1 MKEQGLC
8 GKLVVCAAAAVIMAG
23 ASFAA
28 GRVEKEIAYDPSIGA
43 FGVGTLTLPRNWT
56 PDTPM
61 ALFIHGGGWTSGE
74 RAGLN
79 GIVRLFTRKLGLA
92 VYNIE
97 YRLASPTNRW
107 PACGDDC
114 VKAAKFLLSDEFKRQ
129 YGFRYRKIW
138 IQGGSAGG
146 HLTLWTLTHLPPEC
160 VAGAISVSSIGDP
173 DCDVLGQRHS
183 QRIMLGPEMDYA
195 RMNPILS
202 IKSGM
207 APLLCTHATG
217 DKVVP
222 IASHRAFFDAYR
234 AAGNVAEFFEYPC
247 DVVPGLTGHC
257 IWTPTRDLIPPI
269 ERKIREF
276 VGRYER
282 LPAAARA
289 DGKPQL
295 LFKAGFDGTAV
306 AEKAE
311 GEAKP
316 VPRTRNLR
324 FVPGKRGQA
333 LEMRPGMDTALVYD
347 ADGNLVPERGA
358 LSFWFKPNP
367 ATLGKAKDLDRRYFF
382 CTQPGQPRAG
392 GGELWFWRFGNL
404 LRADVSDD
412 GDSYAT
418 SAAKLVDG
426 WNHLTFN
433 WSEQGSSIWLNG
445 RDVSDGRNSVSG
457 LFRAAQKKFPLP
469 PGGQLSFS
477 RRFMPAKF
485 FVGGF
490 GGSAHMDGAIDELEI
505 WSAPLSPE
513 QIAAKAGVDQDA
525 ARQKNAVLRRR
536 FDAAGPNPHV
546 AAPCGAGGEI
556 PDLEL
561 VESVR
566 FDAIPTDTN
575 RFVSFGELR
584 IGRLKGVK
592 YLEAGRLA
600 GDRWAYRFLLPH
612 DNAPLYVIDVDYPD
626 DMKRTMD
633 VMVQGSRERRWDGTR
648 GADYVLQAG
657 VACGDEYANSGK
669 ILTDRY
675 LYWRRGDD
683 VTLSTMTCRGEAP
696 AAIAAVR
703 IYRVRSGRLPAAAV
717 NEPPANGNGWRRTF
731 ALYYEDVSVG
741 YNFAVP
747 GDGGD
752 EASIGPML
760 DRLVATMKFTGQNAL
775 CYPGC
780 WYGGLM
786 GEKYSPRS
794 HLPDYRSAYYEK
806 FDREGLF
813 YLPTINQFSVPLSQV
828 EICAA
833 PGADGTCHGS
843 PLTILDDGKIASS
856 ASHGRPTA
864 FNVLHPA
871 VQRDVLKSVD
881 TFIAEGKDHPSFK
894 GVVLHLT
901 RNSVLWF
908 GNDRGGY
915 NDYAVK
921 AFARERGIAVP
932 SFDGNPL
939 RGKEYAAWI
948 RANAFDA
955 WIDWRCEKVAAF
967 YREIARRL
975 ATARPDL
982 KLVINSFL
990 LPDWRHPDF
999 PKPDFLEQ
1007 ANRRGGLDARKL
1019 ADVANISICQSQMPA
1034 DYRWFGP
1041 RDPTNPK
1048 DNGHWREMRAVAEPA
1063 HRVLYEQTGSFGS
1076 VFGSGYPWVNQ
1087 HDRYWEDH
1095 SAATKDFNCHG
1106 LYPHGGRHRPLTNSW
1121 FAECPWRV
1129 STVNPSGRDALRAYA
1144 VPLRFTDVLAMSKGG
1159 FLIGTY
1165 GTEDVLVPWMRAFRA
1180 LPAVRMRDVAGF
1192 ADAFV
1197 RIRHA
1202 DFGGKS
1208 YFYVVNTDARARP
1221 LSCEMP
1227 AGTVDLVSGR
1237 QQAGKVRL
1245 DLEPYELRA
1254 YAAPGGVP
1262 R

>member
-1 MKEQGLC
+1 MK
-8 GKLVVCAAAAVIMAG
+8 KAVWVAVAAIMLEV
-23 ASFAA
+23 SFAA
-28 GRVEKEIAYDPSIGA
+28 SRVEEEIAYDPSIGA
-43 FGVGTLTLPRNWT
+43 FGTGTLTLPRNWT

-74 RAGLN
+74 RSGLR
-79 GIVRLFTRKLGLA
+79 GIVRLFTRKLGFA
-92 VYNIE
+92 VYNVE

-114 VKAAKFLLSDEFKRQ
+114 VKAAKFLLSDEFKKR

-173 DCDVLGQRHS
+173 DCDVLGHRHS
-183 QRIMLGPEMDYA
+183 QRVLLGPEMDYA

-202 IKSGM
+202 IRPGM

-222 IASHRAFFDAYR
+222 IASHRAFYDAYR

-247 DVVPGLTGHC
+247 DVLPGLTGHC
-257 IWTPTRDLIPPI
+257 IWTPRRDLIEPI
-269 ERKIREF
+269 ELKIREF

-282 LPAAARA
+282 LPAAAQT
-289 DGKPQL
+289 DGKPRL

-316 VPRTRNLR
+316 LPRTRNLR

-347 ADGNLVPERGA
+347 VDGNLVPERGA
-358 LSFWFKPNP
+358 VSFWFKPNP
-367 ATLGKAKDLDRRYFF
+367 ATLGKAGGGDRRYFF
-382 CTQPGQPRAG
+382 CTTPRQPRAG
-392 GGELWFWRFGNL
+392 GGELWFWRYGNL

-412 GDSYAT
+412 GDSYTT
-418 SAAKLVDG
+418 SGVRLTDG

-433 WSEQGSSIWLNG
+433 WSEQGASIWLNG
-445 RDVSDGRNSVSG
+445 RDVGGGGNTVSG
-457 LFRAAQKKFPLP
+457 LFKAAQKQFPLP
-469 PGGQLSFS
+469 PGGKLAFS
-477 RRFMPAKF
+477 SRFMPEKF

-490 GGSAHMDGAIDELEI
+490 GGSQHMDGAIDELEI

-513 QIAAKAGVDQDA
+513 QIAAKAGTGAQGCA
-525 ARQKNAVLRRR
+525 ERTGGLCEGLEKRL
-536 FDAAGPNPHV
+536 FDSAGENPHV
-546 AAPCGAGGEI
+546 AVPYGTGGEI

-561 VESVR
+561 VESVK

-575 RFVSFGELR
+575 RFVSFGTLRVGELD
-584 IGRLKGVK
+584 GVK
-592 YLEAGRLA
+592 YLEAGRRA
-600 GDRWAYRFLLPH
+600 CDRWAYRFRLPH

-633 VMVQGSRERRWDGTR
+633 VVVQGSRERRWDGTA

-703 IYRVRSGRLPAAAV
+703 VYRVKSGRLPAAAV
-717 NEPPANGNGWRRTF
+717 NEPPANGDGWRRTF

-760 DRLVATMKFTGQNAL
+760 DRLVATMKFTGQNTL

-794 HLPDYRSAYYEK
+794 HLTDYRLAYYEK

-813 YLPTINQFSVPLSQV
+813 YLPTINQFMLPMSRAEV
-828 EICAA
+828 CAA
-833 PGADGTCHGS
+833 PGADGTCHDS
-843 PLTILDDGKIASS
+843 PLTILDDGKIAAS

-864 FNVLHPA
+864 YNVLHPA
-871 VQRDVLKSVD
+871 VQRDVLASVD
-881 TFIAEGKDHPSFK
+881 TFIAEGKGHPSFK
-894 GVVLHLT
+894 GIVLHLT
-901 RNSVLWF
+901 RNSILWF

-921 AFARERGIAVP
+921 AFAKERGVAVP
-932 SFDGNPL
+932 DAGGNPL
-939 RGKEYAAWI
+939 RGKVYADWI

-975 ATARPDL
+975 AAARSDL
-982 KLVINSFL
+982 KLVVNSFL
-990 LPDWRHPDF
+990 LPDWRHPDI
-999 PKPDFLEQ
+999 PKSDFLVE

-1019 ADVANISICQSQMPA
+1019 ADVANISICQSEMPA

-1041 RDPTNPK
+1041 YDPTNPN
-1048 DNGHWREMRAVAEPA
+1048 DGGRWADVRAVAEPA
-1063 HRVLYEQTGSFGS
+1063 HRVLYEQTDSFGS
-1076 VFGSGYPWVNQ
+1076 AFGSGYPWVNQ
-1087 HDRYWEDH
+1087 HDRYWEEH
-1095 SAATKDFNCHG
+1095 CAATKDFNCHG
-1106 LYPHGGRHRPLTNSW
+1106 LYPHGGRHRPLSNSW
-1121 FAECPWRV
+1121 YVECPWRV

-1144 VPLRFTDVLAMSKGG
+1144 VPLRFSDVLGLSKGG

-1180 LPAVRMRDVAGF
+1180 LPAVRMAEIGRIGDVVA
-1192 ADAFV
+1192 
-1197 RIRHA
+1197 RQA
-1202 DFGGKS
+1202 DFDGRS
-1208 YFYVVNTDARARP
+1208 YFYVVNTGKDETTVKVTFP
-1221 LSCEMP
+1221 E
-1227 AGTVDLVSGR
+1227 GTKDLVSGEAR
-1237 QQAGKVRL
+1237 SAVPA
-1245 DLEPYELRA
+1245 DLKLAPYELRSFS
-1254 YAAPGGVP
+1254 APKGQPIVL
-1262 R
+1262 